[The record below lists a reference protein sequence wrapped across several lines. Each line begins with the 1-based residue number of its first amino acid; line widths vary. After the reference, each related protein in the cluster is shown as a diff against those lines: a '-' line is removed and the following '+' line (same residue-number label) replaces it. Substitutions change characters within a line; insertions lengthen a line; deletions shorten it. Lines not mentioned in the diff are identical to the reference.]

1 MIRPGIVATAT
12 YSFILCWS
20 DYLFALAFLTKTS
33 VKTIPL
39 GLSQLFGEYGA
50 DWGAVMAASA
60 VTTLPVLLLFLPIQS
75 KIASG
80 LTSASVKG

>member
-1 MIRPGIVATAT
+1 MIENLDLNQII
-12 YSFILCWS
+12 FIL
-20 DYLFALAFLTKTS
+20 
-33 VKTIPL
+33 
-39 GLSQLFGEYGA
+39 
-50 DWGAVMAASA
+50 AVMAASA